1 MKHLLFVSVA
11 LGIFSGTT
19 IPATAQISV
28 KSTGLND
35 GIAVKRSV
43 KFIEGI
49 EIRPG
54 GITTAQPFIVRPPVK
69 NTEIVPVTSKNDVSA
84 IEECSSL
91 QFKYAQLLNVD
102 VEAVTNNELYS
113 FIEKWWG
120 TPYHYGGATKDGI
133 DCSAYS
139 GSLIHDVYGTVLSRT
154 AKSQY
159 QECEKVKKGN
169 LREGDL
175 VFFKTRRAVSHVGV
189 YLGNGYFTHAST
201 SNGVIISS
209 LDENY
214 YSKKYIGGGRIP
226 FNTVK
231 E

>member
-19 IPATAQISV
+19 IPAKAQISV

-35 GIAVKRSV
+35 GIAVKKSV

-49 EIRPG
+49 EIRPE
-54 GITTAQPFIVRPPVK
+54 GITTAQPFIARPLVK

-120 TPYHYGGATKDGI
+120 TPYHYGG
-133 DCSAYS
+133 
-139 GSLIHDVYGTVLSRT
+139 
-154 AKSQY
+154 
-159 QECEKVKKGN
+159 GN
-169 LREGDL
+169 KRWNRLQCILRQPD
-175 VFFKTRRAVSHVGV
+175 T
-189 YLGNGYFTHAST
+189 
-201 SNGVIISS
+201 
-209 LDENY
+209 
-214 YSKKYIGGGRIP
+214 
-226 FNTVK
+226 
-231 E
+231 

>member
-54 GITTAQPFIVRPPVK
+54 GITTAQPFIARPPVK

-154 AKSQY
+154 ARSQY

-209 LDENY
+209 LDETY

-226 FNTVK
+226 SNTVQQ
-231 E
+231 